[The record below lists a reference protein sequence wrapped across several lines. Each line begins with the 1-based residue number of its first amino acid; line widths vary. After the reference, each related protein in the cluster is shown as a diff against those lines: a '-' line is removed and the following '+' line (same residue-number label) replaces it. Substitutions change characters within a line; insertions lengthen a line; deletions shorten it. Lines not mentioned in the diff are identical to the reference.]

1 MMFGAFVTHNPE
13 SCPLNNKSNKK
24 IFIQFEHKIKANMKK
39 YKIKKILGFY
49 MSALEHLWV
58 IIFEAE
64 SAHDIENLCLETGI
78 ASFNTIK
85 IVPMNTL
92 EGVMRKLKQFS

>member
-1 MMFGAFVTHNPE
+1 M
-13 SCPLNNKSNKK
+13 
-24 IFIQFEHKIKANMKK
+24 QFENKIKTNMKK

-49 MSALEHLWV
+49 MSTLEHLWV
-58 IIFEAE
+58 IIFDAE

-78 ASFNTIK
+78 ASFNTVK

-92 EGVMRKLKQFS
+92 EGIMRKLKRYS

>member
-1 MMFGAFVTHNPE
+1 MFGAFVTHNPE
-13 SCPLNNKSNKK
+13 SCPLNNKPNKK
-24 IFIQFEHKIKANMKK
+24 IFMQFENKMKTNMKK
-39 YKIKKILGFY
+39 HKIKKILGFY

-58 IIFEAE
+58 IILEAE

-78 ASFNTIK
+78 ASFNTVK